1 MLAIAAGTDYGIFL
15 IGPYQEALRAGDDR
29 NTAYYPT
36 FRGTAPVV
44 LGSGL
49 TIAGATFCLSFTH
62 LPYFQTMGVPVAIGM
77 VVVVAAS
84 LTLGPAVLTLCA
96 RFGLLRPKQ
105 TAMRRLWRW
114 PRPAPARWPSP
125 DRFVP
130 APAVPVVAV
139 GPPGFLH
146 GLHG

>member
-15 IGPYQEALRAGDDR
+15 IGRYQEALRAGEDR
-29 NTAYYPT
+29 NTAYYTT

-77 VVVVAAS
+77 VVVVAAAV
-84 LTLGPAVLTLCA
+84 TLGPAVLTVCG

-105 TAMRRLWRW
+105 RARGRLWR
-114 PRPAPARWPSP
+114 PG
-125 DRFVP
+125 
-130 APAVPVVAV
+130 
-139 GPPGFLH
+139 GPPRGRRPPPVLFAPGAAVFVGVFALPGF
-146 GLHG
+146 

>member
-15 IGPYQEALRAGDDR
+15 IGRYQEALRAGEDR
-29 NTAYYPT
+29 NTAYYTT

-62 LPYFQTMGVPVAIGM
+62 LPYFQTMGVPIAIGM
-77 VVVVAAS
+77 VVVVAAA
-84 LTLGPAVLTLCA
+84 LTLGPAVLTVCG

-105 TAMRRLWRW
+105 RARGRLWRRGGAAHGRG
-114 PRPAPARWPSP
+114 PGPGPGGR
-125 DRFVP
+125 
-130 APAVPVVAV
+130 APAVLFGVF
-139 GPPGFLH
+139 GPPRC
-146 GLHG
+146 

>member
-15 IGPYQEALRAGDDR
+15 IGRYQEALRAGEDR
-29 NTAYYPT
+29 NTAYYAT

-49 TIAGATFCLSFTH
+49 TIAGATLCLSFTH

-77 VVVVAAS
+77 VVVVAAA
-84 LTLGPAVLTLCA
+84 LTLGPAVLTVCG

-105 TAMRRLWRW
+105 RARGRLWRRGGHPPPRW
-114 PRPAPARWPSP
+114 PPPRFFGQAPA
-125 DRFVP
+125 
-130 APAVPVVAV
+130 APFGGV
-139 GPPGFLH
+139 GPPGI
-146 GLHG
+146 

>member
-15 IGPYQEALRAGDDR
+15 IGRYQEALRAGEDR
-29 NTAYYPT
+29 NTAYYTT

-77 VVVVAAS
+77 VVVVAVA
-84 LTLGPAVLTLCA
+84 LTLGPACLTVCG
-96 RFGLLRPKQ
+96 RFGLLPPKQ
-105 TAMRRLWRW
+105 RPGRRLGRRGGT
-114 PRPAPARWPSP
+114 PGVRSP
-125 DRFVP
+125 PPILFASAAALPVRVF
-130 APAVPVVAV
+130 AVP
-139 GPPGFLH
+139 GF
-146 GLHG
+146 